1 MNDHRRSLFHVA
13 ALTWLFTAAIALVL
27 TGATEV
33 LAGDDEYADLKKL
46 DKEYLKAYEDE
57 DFAKALEIAEQ
68 MLDIT
73 FPKHVDALYRITAM
87 HCRLGKLEEAYEWF
101 RMTLDAGFWDYSK
114 LFNDE
119 DFAAIRDDDRFKE
132 LVQETRITRY
142 LEMLERPGRDEFQKP
157 DEVMKTLAFEP
168 GDKVADIGAGSGYFT
183 IPIAKAVGPEGIVWA
198 IDIRQ
203 EMLDYI
209 EDRLQ
214 ADKLG
219 NVRLML
225 VDPDDP
231 QLPKGKVDTILL
243 VDTWH
248 YIRDP
253 EYAKKL
259 REGLAPGGRVV
270 VIDYIPKPWEE
281 RPWGPPEQQHT
292 PIEEIDGHFAE
303 AGLKQ
308 IESYDFLPEQYFLV
322 YGAE

>member
-1 MNDHRRSLFHVA
+1 MTDYRRSRRHALIVA
-13 ALTWLFTAAIALVL
+13 WLLTAAIALSL
-27 TGATEV
+27 AGATGAV
-33 LAGDDEYADLKKL
+33 AGDDDYGDLKKL
-46 DKEYLKAYEDE
+46 DKQYMKAYADK
-57 DFAKALEIAEQ
+57 DYAKALEIAEQ

-73 FPKHVDALYRITAM
+73 FPRHVEALYRMTAM
-87 HCRLGKLEEAYEWF
+87 HCRLGQLEEAYEWF
-101 RMTLDAGFWDYSK
+101 QMTLDAGFWDYTT
-114 LFNDE
+114 LLADE
-119 DFAAIRDDDRFKE
+119 DFVSIREDGRFKE

-157 DEVMKTLAFEP
+157 DEVIAALAFKP
-168 GDKVADIGAGSGYFT
+168 GEKVADIGAGSGYFT
-183 IPIAKAVGPEGIVWA
+183 IRIAKTVGSEGLVWA

-209 EDRLQ
+209 GERVRTENLR
-214 ADKLG
+214 

-225 VDPDDP
+225 VDADDP
-231 QLPKGKVDTILL
+231 QLSRGKVDTILL

-253 EYAKKL
+253 KYAKKL
-259 REGLAPGGRVV
+259 RDGLAPGGRVV
-270 VIDYIPKPWEE
+270 VIDYIPKPWAE

-308 IESYDFLPEQYFLV
+308 IASYDFLPEQYFLV

>member
-1 MNDHRRSLFHVA
+1 MNDHRRSLFRAA
-13 ALTWLFTAAIALVL
+13 ALTCLFAVAIALVL
-27 TGATEV
+27 TGATKV
-33 LAGDDEYADLKKL
+33 LADDEYAELKKL

-57 DFAKALEIAEQ
+57 DYAKALEIAEQ

-119 DFAAIRDDDRFKE
+119 DFAAIRDEDRFKD

-157 DEVMKTLAFEP
+157 DEVMKTLAFKP

-183 IPIAKAVGPEGIVWA
+183 IPIAKAVGPEGVVWA

-209 EDRLQ
+209 EERLQ
-214 ADKLG
+214 ADNLK

-225 VDPDDP
+225 VDADDP
-231 QLPKGKVDTILL
+231 QLPKGKVETILL

-281 RPWGPPEQQHT
+281 RPWGPPESQHT